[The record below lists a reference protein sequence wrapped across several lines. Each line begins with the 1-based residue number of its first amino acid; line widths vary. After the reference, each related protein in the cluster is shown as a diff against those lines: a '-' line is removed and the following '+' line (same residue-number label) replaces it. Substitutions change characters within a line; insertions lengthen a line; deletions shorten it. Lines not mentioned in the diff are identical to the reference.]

1 MADPARN
8 LDSNNNAQGSNAQ
21 VPFEVEVGAPQ
32 VKSTTVTGGD
42 GQGASSTS
50 IGPSVPANSNDIG
63 NDNGQATSNGAS
75 QNSSGPS
82 TSGTPSNTGAG
93 QNTSPSQQ
101 TGLNQPESAVAPAV
115 SGDNAQV
122 GTKQAEEP
130 TKNKVQD
137 DKEKVGDAP
146 ASEDKKDPEKSN
158 SENTDTNAKETENI
172 NKDQQA
178 KAEAAAKDSDP
189 QKAAESQ
196 TKSAAPAPNSNPAQQ
211 TENQPVVP
219 SPAQARPGVG
229 RRNPLRN
236 NTKPTSTGQS
246 GSNAPSAIAPRS
258 NNTANPTAKSQ
269 TAPTGGTS
277 FANKA
282 QDQMRKMAD
291 RQSADEKSGKV
302 ESDKMTQ
309 GPGIDAK
316 KSGSITS
323 QVADSANVEKKVAEG
338 AARRAG
344 AIAGGLG
351 ASKGTQQNIT
361 VSLITLINIVF
372 LVLEVLS
379 GIGVLLFILHVILFL
394 YWLFTEDRWKHSWM
408 AAAAVFMMPFL
419 SIFGIIA
426 GFCIAIMGTAFI
438 ACHQMAESIPFGIPI
453 NVVTSIGSIFGANT
467 GPFAQVC
474 DLINVHSA
482 GVGGVS
488 RPHTATPS
496 TTGGATHAVGTIN
509 GQVVLVD
516 DNGQTLTPVIAGTQ
530 LVRPQPLS
538 AELAAQANQAGYVSP
553 ASCKLGEIPYSDAII
568 TRNVRLENG
577 ETKLVAFPIHKTIDC
592 IQNDPTKLSVR
603 SVQLGKVVR
612 RVEEDTVLGK
622 YVTVE
627 YPNGLRVSYYHL
639 DAIPDT
645 IALGSVVN
653 AGQSV
658 GTMGKTGQISFTG
671 TQMLFELKDAG
682 GNWQVFNPVRDNAD
696 TSILTIFPCAGDSN
710 TKCLLQ

>member
-8 LDSNNNAQGSNAQ
+8 LDPNLAEANYVAPTVEIKQST
-21 VPFEVEVGAPQ
+21 PEV
-32 VKSTTVTGGD
+32 STTGGLV
-42 GQGASSTS
+42 
-50 IGPSVPANSNDIG
+50 GPSVAANDNAVA
-63 NDNGQATSNGAS
+63 NDNG
-75 QNSSGPS
+75 NSSGGGTTNNSPQPS
-82 TSGTPSNTGAG
+82 GGDSSTATQSTAAG
-93 QNTSPSQQ
+93 QGNQSTPNAGTEENPNTVDS
-101 TGLNQPESAVAPAV
+101 N
-115 SGDNAQV
+115 N
-122 GTKQAEEP
+122 AEEP
-130 TKNKVQD
+130 GKSQDQSAKAKGEKDEKKEGEDNKD
-137 DKEKVGDAP
+137 ET
-146 ASEDKKDPEKSN
+146 KKDGKSEGEEEKKEGGE
-158 SENTDTNAKETENI
+158 SE
-172 NKDQQA
+172 A
-178 KAEAAAKDSDP
+178 KAGEEAAADQQKKSDAAEKDSDP
-189 QKAAESQ
+189 EKALQAQAQ
-196 TKSAAPAPNSNPAQQ
+196 TTPAPQEQNTAATQAEGSKTHA
-211 TENQPVVP
+211 VA
-219 SPAQARPGVG
+219 PAQARPNLG
-229 RRNPLRN
+229 RRNPLKQ
-236 NTKPTSTGQS
+236 NT
-246 GSNAPSAIAPRS
+246 
-258 NNTANPTAKSQ
+258 PTASNQPRPSTSAQAANTSSKKTEGASQ
-269 TAPTGGTS
+269 TGSKAPAGTS

-282 QDQMRKMAD
+282 QNQMRQMAD

-316 KSGSITS
+316 KNGSITT

-344 AIAGGLG
+344 ALAGGLG

-372 LVLEVLS
+372 LVLEVVS

-408 AAAAVFMMPFL
+408 AAAAVFVMPFL
-419 SIFGIIA
+419 SVFGIIA

-453 NVVTSIGSIFGANT
+453 NFVTSIGSMFGANT

-509 GQVVLVD
+509 GRVVLVD
-516 DNGQTLTPVIAGTQ
+516 DNGQTLTPVIDGTQ
-530 LVRPQPLS
+530 LVHPQPLS
-538 AELAAQANQAGYVSP
+538 SELNAQANQAGYVSP
-553 ASCKLGEIPYSDAII
+553 ASCKLGEIPYSDQIV
-568 TRNVRLENG
+568 TRNVQLDNG
-577 ETKLVAFPIHKTIDC
+577 QTKLVAFPIHKTIDC
-592 IQNDPTKLSVR
+592 IQNDPTNLSVR

-639 DAIPDT
+639 ASIPDS

-671 TQMLFELKDAG
+671 TQMLFELKDAD
-682 GNWQVFNPVRDNAD
+682 GNWQVFNPVRNNAD
-696 TSILTIFPCAGDSN
+696 SSVLTIFPCAGDSSN
-710 TKCLLQ
+710 KCLLQ